1 MYNHVVLISSDAALG
16 ERLGKALATSPLGVR
31 LTRLAPEQELGAAAP
46 ALILWDD
53 RAAAGALP
61 AAAAA
66 ARRLAVPVVRLGAAG
81 GGREPRPEVV
91 DTVDQAGLSKL
102 VYVVRQRLAAL
113 HLRRARQQQAG
124 LAGRGRPGQ
133 RAISNLLSSLLGN
146 AELALWQA
154 QRLPAESRR
163 RLENVISLS
172 LAMREL
178 LAAEESD
185 SARAA

>member
-61 AAAAA
+61 AAA
-66 ARRLAVPVVRLGAAG
+66 RRLAVPVVRLGTAG